1 MTFKVALVISG
12 NLKVRYRLFEFFYF
26 NTVDELNNSKEIFD
40 IVISDQS
47 LLINNYFLLPEG
59 YNEDN
64 IIEICKKWRF
74 QELEF
79 DENNTFVISLKK
91 RNDRRHEVR
100 KMLNDQN
107 ISFSFF
113 DAIEDENGTLGC
125 LKSHTKI
132 VEMAKEKDLP
142 YVWIMEDDCNLLRD
156 FSITNLPPVWEML
169 FFGGAVNKIYE
180 EYYYNWK
187 KASNWYAHCYIIKK
201 DIYDHI
207 IKLSEELKDKKAI
220 DEIYCEDMHPYIN
233 SYISF
238 PTIASQRDNY
248 SDIERMN
255 LDRHQKVMNFDD
267 LMNKKN
273 PNPKWIGDIYCINL
287 NTREDK
293 FKHMNEIC
301 MKENIKIK
309 FYQVEKNKN
318 PARGCLESHLEIIKE
333 AKDRNLPNI
342 LLLED
347 DVNFLNSL
355 HKIEEKDIPEKWD
368 MLYLGGN
375 HYEVGSSY
383 NESKKWYQVKSWS
396 TYGYLVNSSLY
407 DKLIE
412 GLTNTTKEIDR
423 YYLENIHPN
432 YNVYMINPKII
443 VPETKFTYSDIED
456 KEVDYN
462 FLTKDDQ
469 IYLENVK
476 EENRVE
482 ETKNEDEI
490 LSEKDLP
497 LISIITPTMNRRKFF
512 KLSLYNF
519 YNIDYPKDKIEWI
532 IVDEGKEP
540 LEKMIPKDDKRIK
553 YMYISDEGR
562 KYIFDEFINK
572 KKEEVKSH
580 KAGKVDKEKIIKK
593 VNKKIFPQ
601 KVEYNDFI
609 RRRIPIGMKRNI
621 GVKMATNPVIV
632 HMDDDDYYP
641 SKSVY
646 LRVSNL
652 LKSGKQC
659 VSCSAIASFNIV
671 RMISMINVPPFD
683 FTYEKRVSE
692 ASMCYYKDFWEKRKY
707 NAKDISSEGESF
719 LRNRVDLVKD
729 LEWKDVIISLIHSQ
743 NFTSRSE
750 MTEEPNGWH
759 FGNVDDRFFLFLI
772 SLDKEGDNNDY
783 ANLFMSKFL
792 ENM

>member
-1 MTFKVALVISG
+1 MTFKVALIISG

-26 NTVDELNNSKEIFD
+26 NTIDELNKSKEIFD
-40 IVISDQS
+40 IIISDQN
-47 LLINNYFLLPEG
+47 LLNKSYYLLPEN
-59 YNEDN
+59 YKEEDIINICNE
-64 IIEICKKWRF
+64 WRF
-74 QELEF
+74 HNLKF
-79 DENNTFVISLKK
+79 DKNNTFVISLKK
-91 RNDRRHEVR
+91 RNDRRNEM
-100 KMLNDQN
+100 KKILNEQN
-107 ISFSFF
+107 IDFSFF

-132 VEMAKEKDLP
+132 IEIAKEKDLP
-142 YVWIMEDDCNLLRD
+142 YVWIMEDDCNFLKD
-156 FSITNLPPVWEML
+156 FSISKLPPVWEML

-187 KASNWYAHCYIIKK
+187 KVSNWYAHCYIIRK
-201 DIYDHI
+201 DIYDNI
-207 IKLSEELKDKKAI
+207 IKLSNELMNIKAI
-220 DEIYCEDMHPYIN
+220 DEIYCEDIQPYIN
-233 SYISF
+233 SYISY
-238 PTIASQRDNY
+238 PTMASQRDNY
-248 SDIERMN
+248 SDIEKVN

-293 FKHMNEIC
+293 FKHMNELC

-347 DVNFLNSL
+347 DVNFLNPL
-355 HKIEEKDIPEKWD
+355 HNIDIKEIPEKWD

-375 HYEVGSSY
+375 HYEIGSSY
-383 NESKKWYQVKSWS
+383 NESKKWYQIKSWS
-396 TYGYLVNSSLY
+396 TYGYMVNSTMY

-412 GLTNTTKEIDR
+412 ELTNTNKEIDR
-423 YYLENIHPN
+423 FYLENIHPN
-432 YNVYMINPKII
+432 YNVYMINPKVI
-443 VPETKFTYSDIED
+443 VPEIKFSYSDIED
-456 KEVDYN
+456 KEVNYD
-462 FLTKDDQ
+462 FLVKDNQ
-469 IYLENVK
+469 IYLEKIEQNI
-476 EENRVE
+476 ESN
-482 ETKNEDEI
+482 KNENCEELI
-490 LSEKDLP
+490 EEEELP
-497 LISIITPTMNRRKFF
+497 TISIITPTMNRRKFF

-519 YNIDYPKDKIEWI
+519 YNIDYPRDKIEWI
-532 IVDEGKEP
+532 IVDEGKESI
-540 LEKMIPKDDKRIK
+540 EKLIPKDDKRIK
-553 YMYISDEGR
+553 YIYISDEGR

-572 KKEEVKSH
+572 KKEELKLNKS
-580 KAGKVDKEKIIKK
+580 GKINKEKLDKK
-593 VNKKIFPQ
+593 VNKRIFPQ
-601 KVEYNDFI
+601 KIEYNDFI
-609 RRRIPIGMKRNI
+609 RKRIPIGMKRNI
-621 GVKMATNPVIV
+621 GVKMANNKVIV

-646 LRVSNL
+646 LRVHNL
-652 LKSGKQC
+652 LKSQKQC
-659 VSCSAIASFNIV
+659 VCCSAIASFNIV
-671 RMISMINVPPFD
+671 RMISMINVPPYD
-683 FTYEKRVSE
+683 FSYEKRVSE
-692 ASMCYYKDFWEKRKY
+692 ASMCYFKNFWEERKY
-707 NAKDISSEGESF
+707 NAKDISSEGEFF
-719 LRNRVDLVKD
+719 LKNRVDKVKD
-729 LEWKDVIISLIHSQ
+729 MEWKNIIISLIHSQ

-759 FGNVDDRFFLFLI
+759 FGNIDDRLFLFLI